1 MSSVVSEYPIPKS
14 QVVDLCTVTPAE
26 LEDLWHHEAQWWR
39 EHLLWDISHP
49 LEVLRRVIGRRGVPG
64 KAVRVGTQTVGYTY
78 YVISGS
84 LGVLSGLVVAP
95 AWNIPEVG
103 EGLLQATVDAMRQR
117 GVQRIESPWVSMASP
132 WLVPVCERAGLQT
145 AWRAF
150 LRIELAGVHT
160 SVQPPALVQL
170 EPWREMHVHEAA
182 VIMQAAYQTTVD
194 VQLNM
199 LYRTVEGCS
208 SVLDNLLQQGGCG
221 PLVAEAS
228 VCARYRGQAIGFV
241 VVTETAP
248 RQGHLAQ
255 IAVLPT
261 YQRQGVGRMLVH
273 HCLTQLAAR
282 HFDTLS
288 LIVSRANQRA
298 FRLYQ
303 TMGLQEILAFPVF
316 VWEEL
321 GSDN

>member
-1 MSSVVSEYPIPKS
+1 M
-14 QVVDLCTVTPAE
+14 
-26 LEDLWHHEAQWWR
+26 LET
-39 EHLLWDISHP
+39 
-49 LEVLRRVIGRRGVPG
+49 LRRVIGRRGVSG

-84 LGVLSGLVVAP
+84 LGVLSSLVVTP

-103 EGLLQATVDAMRQR
+103 ESLFQATLDVIRQR
-117 GVQRIESPWVSMASP
+117 GVRRIECPCVSMAAP
-132 WLVPVCERAGLQT
+132 WLVSMCERTGLQT

-150 LRIELAGVHT
+150 LRAELART
-160 SVQPPALVQL
+160 NMAVQSPARIQL
-170 EPWREMHVHEAA
+170 EPWQERHVHEAA
-182 VIMQAAYQTTVD
+182 AIMQAAYQTTVD
-194 VQLNM
+194 VELNM
-199 LYRTVEGCS
+199 LYRTVEGCRN
-208 SVLDNLLQQGGCG
+208 VLDNLQQQGGCG

-228 VCARYRGQAIGFV
+228 VFVRSRGQGIGFV
-241 VVTETAP
+241 VVTEIAP

-255 IAVLPT
+255 VAVLPA

-273 HCLTQLAAR
+273 HCLSQLAAR

-298 FRLYQ
+298 FRLYE

-316 VWEEL
+316 VWEQSQS
-321 GSDN
+321 GY

>member
-1 MSSVVSEYPIPKS
+1 VSSVISEQPIPRF
-14 QVVDLCTVTPAE
+14 QVVDLCTITPAE
-26 LEDLWHHEAQWWR
+26 LEDLWHHEEQWWR

-49 LEVLRRVIGRRGVPG
+49 LAALRRVIGRRGVPG
-64 KAVRVGTQTVGYTY
+64 KAVRVGTQTVGYAY
-78 YVISGS
+78 YMISGS
-84 LGVLSGLVVAP
+84 LGILAGLVVAP

-103 EGLLQATVDAMRQR
+103 GSLLKATVDAIRQR
-117 GVQRIESPWVSMASP
+117 GVRRIESPCVSMASP
-132 WLVPVCERAGLQT
+132 WLVPVCEREGLQA

-150 LRIELAGVHT
+150 LRVELAGVHA
-160 SVQPPALVQL
+160 SVQSPAFVQL

-182 VIMQAAYQTTVD
+182 AIMQAAYQTTVD
-194 VQLNM
+194 VELNM

-228 VCARYRGQAIGFV
+228 VLARYRGQGIGFV
-241 VVTETAP
+241 VVTEIAP
-248 RQGHLAQ
+248 GQGHLAQ
-255 IAVLPT
+255 VAVLPA
-261 YQRQGVGRMLVH
+261 YQRQGVGRLLVN

-303 TMGLQEILAFPVF
+303 TAGLQEILTFPVF
-316 VWEEL
+316 VWEQL
-321 GSDN
+321 GSGY

>member
-1 MSSVVSEYPIPKS
+1 MPMS

-26 LEDLWHHEAQWWR
+26 LEGLWHHEEQWWR
-39 EHLLWDISHP
+39 EYLLWDISHP

-103 EGLLQATVDAMRQR
+103 ESLLHATIDAIRQR
-117 GVQRIESPWVSMASP
+117 GVRRIESPCVSMASP
-132 WLVPVCERAGLQT
+132 WLVPVCERAGLQA

-150 LRIELAGVHT
+150 LRVELACAHA
-160 SVQPPALVQL
+160 SVPSPALFQL
-170 EPWREMHVHEAA
+170 EPWRQMHVHEAA
-182 VIMQAAYQTTVD
+182 AIMQAAYQTTVD
-194 VQLNM
+194 VELNM

-208 SVLDNLLQQGGCG
+208 SVLDNLQQQGGCG

-228 VCARYRGQAIGFV
+228 VFARYRGQGIGFV
-241 VVTETAP
+241 VVTEIAP

-255 IAVLPT
+255 VAVLPA
-261 YQRQGVGRMLVH
+261 YQRQGVGRMLVN

-288 LIVSRANQRA
+288 LIVSCANSRAL
-298 FRLYQ
+298 RLYQ
-303 TMGLQEILAFPVF
+303 ALGLQEVLAFPVF
-316 VWEEL
+316 VWE
-321 GSDN
+321 SS

>member
-1 MSSVVSEYPIPKS
+1 VSGVVSEHPIPRF
-14 QVVDLCTVTPAE
+14 QIVDLCTVTPAE
-26 LEDLWHHEAQWWR
+26 LEGLWYHEEQWWR
-39 EHLLWDISHP
+39 ERLLWDISHP
-49 LEVLRRVIGRRGVPG
+49 LEVLRRVIGRRSVPG

-103 EGLLQATVDAMRQR
+103 GGLLQATIDAIRQQ
-117 GVQRIESPWVSMASP
+117 GVRRIESPCVSMASP
-132 WLVPVCERAGLQT
+132 WLVPVCERAGLQA

-150 LRIELAGVHT
+150 LRVELVGAHA
-160 SVQPPALVQL
+160 SVQSPTFVQL
-170 EPWREMHVHEAA
+170 EPWRETHVHESAA
-182 VIMQAAYQTTVD
+182 IMQAAYQTTVD
-194 VQLNM
+194 VELNM

-228 VCARYRGQAIGFV
+228 VFARSRGQGIGFA
-241 VVTETAP
+241 VVTEIAP

-255 IAVLPT
+255 VAVLPA
-261 YQRQGVGRMLVH
+261 YQRQGVGRLLVH
-273 HCLTQLAAR
+273 HCLTQLTAR

-288 LIVSRANQRA
+288 LIVSRANSRA
-298 FRLYQ
+298 LRLYQ
-303 TMGLQEILAFPVF
+303 ALGLQEILTFPVF
-316 VWEEL
+316 VWE
-321 GSDN
+321 SS

>member
-1 MSSVVSEYPIPKS
+1 MSSISSEHPIPRF
-14 QVVDLCTVTPAE
+14 QVVDLCTVTSAE
-26 LEDLWHHEAQWWR
+26 LEGLWHHEAQWWR

-49 LEVLRRVIGRRGVPG
+49 LEALRRVIRRRGVPG

-103 EGLLQATVDAMRQR
+103 ESLLQATLDAIHQR
-117 GVQRIESPWVSMASP
+117 GVRRIECPWVSMAAP
-132 WLVPVCERAGLQT
+132 WLVPMCERAGLQT

-150 LRIELAGVHT
+150 LRVGLARAHT
-160 SVQPPALVQL
+160 LVQSPALIQL
-170 EPWREMHVHEAA
+170 EPWRERHVHEAA
-182 VIMQAAYQTTVD
+182 AIMQAAYQNTVD
-194 VQLNM
+194 VELNM
-199 LYRTVEGCS
+199 LYRTVEGCGN
-208 SVLDNLLQQGGCG
+208 VLDNLQQQGGCG
-221 PLVAEAS
+221 PLVTEAS
-228 VCARYRGQAIGFV
+228 VFAHSRGQGIGFV
-241 VVTETAP
+241 VVTEIAP

-255 IAVLPT
+255 VAVLPA

-288 LIVSRANQRA
+288 LIVSRENQRA

-303 TMGLQEILAFPVF
+303 AMGLQEILAFPVF
-316 VWEEL
+316 VWEQL
-321 GSDN
+321 GSDY

>member
-1 MSSVVSEYPIPKS
+1 MSSVVSEQPIPRF

-26 LEDLWHHEAQWWR
+26 LEGLWHHEEQWWR

-49 LEVLRRVIGRRGVPG
+49 LAALRRVVGRRGVPG

-78 YVISGS
+78 YVIAGS
-84 LGVLSGLVVAP
+84 LGVLAGLVVAP

-103 EGLLQATVDAMRQR
+103 ESLLQATIEAIRQQ
-117 GVQRIESPWVSMASP
+117 GVRRIESPCVSMASP
-132 WLVPVCERAGLQT
+132 WLVPVCERAGLQA

-150 LRIELAGVHT
+150 LRVKLAGADA
-160 SVQPPALVQL
+160 SVQSPAPVQL
-170 EPWREMHVHEAA
+170 EPWWEMHVQEAA
-182 VIMQAAYQTTVD
+182 AIMQAAYQTTVD
-194 VQLNM
+194 VGLNM
-199 LYRTVEGCS
+199 LYRTVEGCRN
-208 SVLDNLLQQGGCG
+208 VLDNLLQQGGCG

-228 VCARYRGQAIGFV
+228 VCARYRGQGIGFV
-241 VVTETAP
+241 VVTEIAP

-255 IAVLPT
+255 VAVLPA
-261 YQRQGVGRMLVH
+261 YQRQGVGRMLVN

-288 LIVSRANQRA
+288 LIVSRANHRA
-298 FRLYQ
+298 LRLYQ

-316 VWEEL
+316 VWEQSQS
-321 GSDN
+321 GY

>member
-1 MSSVVSEYPIPKS
+1 MPMS

-26 LEDLWHHEAQWWR
+26 LEGLWHHEEQWWR
-39 EHLLWDISHP
+39 EYLLWDISHP

-103 EGLLQATVDAMRQR
+103 ESLLHATIDAIRQR
-117 GVQRIESPWVSMASP
+117 GVRRIESPCVSMASP
-132 WLVPVCERAGLQT
+132 WLVPVCERAGLQA

-150 LRIELAGVHT
+150 LRVELACAHA
-160 SVQPPALVQL
+160 SVPSPVLFQL
-170 EPWREMHVHEAA
+170 EPWRQMHVHEAA
-182 VIMQAAYQTTVD
+182 AIMQAAYQTTVD
-194 VQLNM
+194 VELNM

-208 SVLDNLLQQGGCG
+208 SVLDNLQQQGGCG

-228 VCARYRGQAIGFV
+228 VFARYRGQGIGFV
-241 VVTETAP
+241 VVTEIAP

-255 IAVLPT
+255 VAVLPA
-261 YQRQGVGRMLVH
+261 YQRQGVGRMLVN

-288 LIVSRANQRA
+288 LIVSCANSRAL
-298 FRLYQ
+298 RLYQ
-303 TMGLQEILAFPVF
+303 ALGLQEVLAFPVF
-316 VWEEL
+316 VWE
-321 GSDN
+321 SS

>member
-1 MSSVVSEYPIPKS
+1 MAHSASEHAIPRF

-26 LEDLWHHEAQWWR
+26 LAELWHHEEQWWR

-49 LEVLRRVIGRRGVPG
+49 LDTLRRVIGRRGVPG
-64 KAVRVGTQTVGYTY
+64 KAVQVGTQTVGYTY

-103 EGLLQATVDAMRQR
+103 ESLLRATIDAIRQR
-117 GVQRIESPWVSMASP
+117 GVRRIEGPCVSMASP
-132 WLVPVCERAGLQT
+132 WLVPVCERMGLQA

-150 LRIELAGVHT
+150 LRVELAGPYA
-160 SVQPPALVQL
+160 SVRSPIIVQL
-170 EPWREMHVHEAA
+170 EPWQEPHVYEAA
-182 VIMQAAYQTTVD
+182 AIMQAAYQTTVD
-194 VQLNM
+194 VELNM

-228 VCARYRGQAIGFV
+228 AFARYRGQGIGFV
-241 VVTETAP
+241 VVTEIAP

-255 IAVLPT
+255 IAVLPA

-273 HCLTQLAAR
+273 HCFRQLAAR
-282 HFDTLS
+282 RFDTLS

-303 TMGLQEILAFPVF
+303 AMGLQEVLTFLVF
-316 VWEEL
+316 VWE
-321 GSDN
+321 SP